1 MILLEGFCMQILRDL
16 PDMSTTELYIYKYI
30 VQNPKQASEMTI
42 GQLARKANT
51 STASILRL
59 CRKYGFS
66 GFSEFKYQLKKEISE
81 NEADLAGLTSN
92 ELTDLRHFFEFT
104 CTSPEFVSSMRAAAE
119 LIASKDL
126 LIFAGYGGSNIIAAY
141 GVLIFSYKTMTSFR
155 IEDPNNMHLG
165 HFSDKIANNT
175 CIFLISVS
183 GQSTEIIARVR
194 NYHTSGCKVITL
206 TSDQDSPLA
215 KAADVCIA
223 YELPLIMTEED
234 NMTSHV
240 PACYIIETLN
250 RMVSE
255 IKRNQ

>member
-1 MILLEGFCMQILRDL
+1 M
-16 PDMSTTELYIYKYI
+16 
-30 VQNPKQASEMTI
+30 
-42 GQLARKANT
+42 
-51 STASILRL
+51 
-59 CRKYGFS
+59 
-66 GFSEFKYQLKKEISE
+66 LKKEGIPVEERRLSVE
-81 NEADLAGLTSN
+81 ELAQAMADGSLEEAFGCGTAAVVSPIGELCYKDQVYIVNEGKIGKLTQHLYDT
-92 ELTDLRHFFEFT
+92 LTG
-104 CTSPEFVSSMRAAAE
+104 
-119 LIASKDL
+119 IQW
-126 LIFAGYGGSNIIAAY
+126 G
-141 GVLIFSYKTMTSFR
+141 R

-240 PACYIIETLN
+240 PAGYIIETLN